1 MMQRLLKDFA
11 CLRLGAMTIIIIVVV
26 VVAVAVVIICLF
38 NVGNKSMC

>member
-26 VVAVAVVIICLF
+26 VAVAVVIICLF